1 MKIECKNAMLL
12 GEMNISKLFNHS
24 QQVEG
29 DMLREQTKENE
40 KARTGNYDYSQKK
53 WVVEITRRV
62 SKSL

>member
-40 KARTGNYDYSQKK
+40 KARTGNYDY
-53 WVVEITRRV
+53 
-62 SKSL
+62 